1 MTFLVIFG
9 LIVAALFAV
18 VFFTKR
24 RIGMPILALAAGAL
38 LASMW
43 VGDLTPI
50 IAQAGIVIIQ
60 PPLESLVAVALTLL
74 PALLVSSASGSYGNT
89 MQQAVASAI
98 FALFA
103 TALLLPY
110 IGSALVI
117 DEAGRPVYEF
127 FADYRSLIVTA
138 GLVAGILDLV
148 IVKKP
153 KSGKH

>member
-9 LIVAALFAV
+9 LIIAGLFAS

-24 RIGMPILALAAGAL
+24 RIGMPMLALAAGAL
-38 LASMW
+38 LATMW

-50 IAQAGIVIIQ
+50 IAQAGIVIVQ

-89 MQQAVASAI
+89 MQQVVASVV

-117 DEAGRPVYEF
+117 DDAGRPFYEF
-127 FADYRSLIVTA
+127 FVEYRSLIVTV
-138 GLVAGILDLV
+138 GLMAGIVDLV
-148 IVKKP
+148 ILKKP
-153 KSGKH
+153 KPGKH